1 MKTPQTD
8 TFQNNMANRNTHQIG
23 NELGLFQVLT
33 KNSAISIFKI
43 EHNSCDFNPLSWYRF
58 VFKFQMLQSLKTAS
72 HAASQG

>member
-1 MKTPQTD
+1 
-8 TFQNNMANRNTHQIG
+8 MANRNTHQIG

-43 EHNSCDFNPLSWYRF
+43 ERNSCDFNLPSWYRF